1 MSQADIERFVAD
13 LNSDAGMMDEL
24 KGGSTGL
31 ASVVEFAGGKGYDIS
46 IDEAKAYIQEQA
58 KQELSDDQLDSIAGG
73 KGHHHHA
80 TNVSST
86 QTAVSVTTVDTAAEV
101 VTTAAEAAEVATTV
115 AVVAEGAVVAT

>member
-13 LNSDAGMMDEL
+13 LKSDTGMMDEL

-31 ASVVEFAGGKGYDIS
+31 ASVVEFASGKGYDIS

-73 KGHHHHA
+73 KGHHHHS
-80 TNVSST
+80 TNVSTS
-86 QTAVSVTTVDTAAEV
+86 QTAVTTTTVATNAV
-101 VTTAAEAAEVATTV
+101 EAADVGTTV
-115 AVVAEGAVVAT
+115 AVLAEGVVVAT